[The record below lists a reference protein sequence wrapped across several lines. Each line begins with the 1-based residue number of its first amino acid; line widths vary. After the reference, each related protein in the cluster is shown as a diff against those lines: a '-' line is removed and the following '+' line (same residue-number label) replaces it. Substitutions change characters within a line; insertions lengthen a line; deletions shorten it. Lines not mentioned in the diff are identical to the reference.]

1 MAENTKSQ
9 QPTWEGIKDEFNAIA
24 QSLTQYFENFKG
36 ESWKTFEPLNYLKS
50 YDIYDKMTKNYSV

>member
-1 MAENTKSQ
+1 MAENTKFQ

-36 ESWKTFEPLNYLKS
+36 ESWKTLNL
-50 YDIYDKMTKNYSV
+50 